1 MLMLVNSLALKI
13 YSVTVLCTGPDKSRV
28 SAGYIGITT
37 SLSFGGAETSSGGAS
52 GTDNNVRVSYSSA
65 ASSSSYGSGDDFD
78 SLGDVL
84 VWGKGVGHSIS
95 AHASNISGNLHD
107 SSSDVYSPKALESA
121 FLLDIGSIA
130 CGSKRLVL
138 VTKQGEIY
146 SWGEELGGRLG
157 HGVDVYHPKLISN
170 PSGITI
176 ESVSCGD
183 FHTCAVFFCGDLYT
197 WGDGTHYSGV
207 LGHGNDT
214 AHWIPK
220 KVYGPL
226 EGLHA
231 SSVSCGPWCTAVMTS
246 LGQLFTFGDECLVL
260 WAMEIAYARS
270 HEHPKGSELS
280 ERSAHST
287 CSLWRLAHCSYC

>member
-84 VWGKGVGHSIS
+84 VWSKGVGHSIS

-183 FHTCAVFFCGDLYT
+183 FHTCAVFFVGIS
-197 WGDGTHYSGV
+197 THGV
-207 LGHGNDT
+207 MEHTILVFLVMGMILLIGFQRRFM
-214 AHWIPK
+214 AHWN
-220 KVYGPL
+220 VCT
-226 EGLHA
+226 LHLYH
-231 SSVSCGPWCTAVMTS
+231 VDHGV
-246 LGQLFTFGDECLVL
+246 
-260 WAMEIAYARS
+260 
-270 HEHPKGSELS
+270 
-280 ERSAHST
+280 
-287 CSLWRLAHCSYC
+287 RLL